1 MDDNAI
7 QVIDLEFPAVV
18 KAVSVFKDDMHYIF
32 LNTAISDELREIAL
46 QEELM
51 RTRTK

>member
-1 MDDNAI
+1 MDDNNI